1 MLGYVKSSLA
11 WLQMVRLSPVVSVSL
26 LLRERVCALCLLCA
40 FAGCIE
46 GTRPPNTSAV
56 HLVGTPDTMFEK
68 RTPLLD
74 TTPPPLYD
82 TPNRFTP

>member
-1 MLGYVKSSLA
+1 
-11 WLQMVRLSPVVSVSL
+11 
-26 LLRERVCALCLLCA
+26 LCA

-46 GTRPPNTSAV
+46 GTRPPNTTAV